1 MLISDKWNYSSK
13 RRPSY
18 CNHHIEHNQV
28 TCFKI
33 KENLGYGLYYSE
45 IINQAS
51 IVNNENELEWEKQ
64 TNE

>member
-51 IVNNENELEWEKQ
+51 IVNN
-64 TNE
+64 